1 MSSINSISNQSSK
14 VYSQNAVDS
23 SINQVKHTHSSKA
36 HSVAVSDQ
44 ISISSDGMQALEE
57 ERMKAHRTDPLET
70 LVKDGSITKEQK
82 DAVED
87 ALWAA
92 MENRQAAS
100 ATSSQNATTKTDPLA
115 SLVSSGTITEDQQA
129 IIKTAFETSRP
140 QGPPPGGRPPGP
152 PPSGGGK
159 QLDSTLNSLVSDNTI
174 TEDQKTSIQK
184 TLLALIKALEE
195 GDSTS
200 STDNSSDITSDTN
213 SDFVDE
219 ILNKLVADGSISD
232 DQKTAITQ
240 SFQNY
245 SNFGSDK

>member
-1 MSSINSISNQSSK
+1 MSSINSISNHSLK

-23 SINQVKHTHSSKA
+23 SSNQVKQSHSNKA
-36 HSVAVSDQ
+36 HSIAVSDQ

-87 ALWAA
+87 ALEA
-92 MENRQAAS
+92 
-100 ATSSQNATTKTDPLA
+100 
-115 SLVSSGTITEDQQA
+115 
-129 IIKTAFETSRP
+129 SRP
-140 QGPPPGGRPPGP
+140 QGPPPGGRPSGP

-159 QLDSTLNSLVSDNTI
+159 EIDSVLNSLVSNDTI
-174 TEDQKTSIQK
+174 TDDQKTAIQK
-184 TLLALIKALEE
+184 TLLALIEALEE
-195 GDSTS
+195 NDSTTSTDS
-200 STDNSSDITSDTN
+200 STDSTNDTN
-213 SDFVDE
+213 SDFMDE

-232 DQKTAITQ
+232 EQKTAITQ